1 MVILVAHN
9 LYQQPGGED
18 IVAAQEINL
27 LRSAGHEVVEYY
39 RFNSDI
45 NSIGIA
51 NKAKIATRTLW
62 ASQSTKDF
70 RQLIAQ
76 KKPDIAHFHNTFPLI
91 SPSAYFSCQQA
102 GIPVIQTLHN
112 YRLLC
117 PAAIFYRDGHVCED
131 CLGKLLPWPSVVH
144 SCYRASRAQTAVATT
159 MLTVHHW
166 LKTWQKQVDVY
177 ISLSEFARTKF
188 IKGGLPAEKLVVRQN
203 FVYPDP
209 GLGDGQ
215 ENYAV
220 YVGRLSPEKGIE
232 TLLDAWER
240 LNSRIPLKIAGDGP
254 LGPTVAEAAQRSD
267 NIQWLGRLEKPQVMA
282 LMKDAT
288 LLVLPSLL
296 YENFPM
302 VIAEAYAV
310 GLPIVASNLGSMSSL
325 VHHGVTGAHFRPGD
339 SKDLAAQIEWIL
351 ADSQRLAL
359 MRHKARAEFEA
370 KYTAEQNYKTLMSI
384 YQRAIQTSDLRNA

>member
-1 MVILVAHN
+1 
-9 LYQQPGGED
+9 
-18 IVAAQEINL
+18 
-27 LRSAGHEVVEYY
+27 
-39 RFNSDI
+39 
-45 NSIGIA
+45 
-51 NKAKIATRTLW
+51 
-62 ASQSTKDF
+62 
-70 RQLIAQ
+70 
-76 KKPDIAHFHNTFPLI
+76 
-91 SPSAYFSCQQA
+91 
-102 GIPVIQTLHN
+102 
-112 YRLLC
+112 
-117 PAAIFYRDGHVCED
+117 
-131 CLGKLLPWPSVVH
+131 
-144 SCYRASRAQTAVATT
+144 

-232 TLLDAWER
+232 TLLEAWEG

-267 NIQWLGRLEKPQVMA
+267 NIQWLGRLEKPQVIA

-310 GLPIVASNLGSMSSL
+310 GLPVVASNLGSMSSL

-339 SKDLAAQIEWIL
+339 SKDLATQIEWIL